1 MLSKSSMQTRA
12 HISPH
17 RVLEFAHQLFDPMLH
32 SKRIASIADATV
44 GVLRGTSLAIHAIG
58 AGLAM
63 AKGLNAKHATKQV
76 DRLLSNQAL
85 DPDQLAEV
93 WVPFVLAARTEL
105 VCALDWT
112 DFDEDDHTTLS
123 LSVLTVHGRSTP
135 LLFKTVKK
143 SSLKKHRNLVEDALL
158 RRLRE
163 LVAESVRITI
173 VADRGFGDQKLYAF
187 LRELNMDYIIRF
199 RSNIRVTDKSG
210 LCQPAQAFVPKNHRA
225 KRLLG
230 AGVTADEY
238 PVGAVV
244 LIHDRGMQQ
253 AWCLATSRTDLSAR
267 QIIGLYAKR
276 FSCEETFRDTKNAR
290 LGLGLS
296 GTHIQDSLRRDR
308 LLMICALAMALL
320 TLLGAAGES
329 LGEDRMLKVNTVK
342 TRTHSLFRQGLFY
355 YQAMD
360 TWPIER
366 SARLLA
372 RFSLLLSEHAWCRKA
387 FGLV

>member
-1 MLSKSSMQTRA
+1 M
-12 HISPH
+12 
-17 RVLEFAHQLFDPMLH
+17 
-32 SKRIASIADATV
+32 
-44 GVLRGTSLAIHAIG
+44 
-58 AGLAM
+58 
-63 AKGLNAKHATKQV
+63 
-76 DRLLSNQAL
+76 
-85 DPDQLAEV
+85 
-93 WVPFVLAARTEL
+93 
-105 VCALDWT
+105 
-112 DFDEDDHTTLS
+112 
-123 LSVLTVHGRSTP
+123 RSTP
-135 LLFKTVKK
+135 HSTIFLRTVHNHLR
-143 SSLKKHRNLVEDALL
+143 SVARHPSLKKHRNLVEDALL
-158 RRLRE
+158 RRLRQ
-163 LVAESVRITI
+163 LCPESVRITI

-199 RSNIRVTDKSG
+199 RSNIRVTDNSG
-210 LCQPAQAFVPKNHRA
+210 LGQPAQAFVPKNHRA

-230 AGVTADEY
+230 ARVTADEY

-253 AWCLATSRTDLSAR
+253 SWCLATSRTDLSAR

-276 FSCEETFRDTKNAR
+276 FSCEETFRDPKNAR
-290 LGLGLS
+290 LGLGMS
-296 GTHIQDSLRRDR
+296 VTHIQDTLRKDR

-360 TWPIER
+360 TWPLER

-372 RFSLLLSEHAWCRKA
+372 RFSFLLSEHAWCRKA

>member
-1 MLSKSSMQTRA
+1 L
-12 HISPH
+12 
-17 RVLEFAHQLFDPMLH
+17 DPVLH
-32 SKRIASIADATV
+32 SKRVASIADATV

-85 DPDQLAEV
+85 CPDSMASV

-105 VCALDWT
+105 VAALDWT

-135 LLFKTVKK
+135 LLWQTVRKAG
-143 SSLKKHRNLVEDALL
+143 LKRRKNLIEDALL
-158 RRLRE
+158 RKLRA
-163 LVAESVRITI
+163 LVPDSVRITI

-199 RSNIRVTDKSG
+199 RSNILVTDKSG
-210 LCQPAQAFVPKNHRA
+210 LSQRAQAFVPKNHRA

-230 AGVTADEY
+230 AGVTADAY

-244 LIHDRGMQQ
+244 LIHDRDMQQ
-253 AWCLATSRTDLSAR
+253 SWCLSTSRTDLSAR
-267 QIIGLYAKR
+267 QIIDLYAKR
-276 FSCEETFRDTKNAR
+276 FSCEETFRDTKNAH

-296 GTHIQDSLRRDR
+296 QTHIHNAARRDR
-308 LLMICALAMALL
+308 LLMVCAMAMALL

-342 TRTHSLFRQGLFY
+342 YRTHSLFRQGLFY

-360 TWPIER
+360 SWPLAR

-372 RFSLLLSEHAWCRKA
+372 RFSVLLSEHSWCRKA

>member
-1 MLSKSSMQTRA
+1 MQTRA
-12 HISPH
+12 QISPM
-17 RVLEFAHQLFDPMLH
+17 RVLEFAHQLFDPVLH
-32 SKRIASIADATV
+32 CKRIASIADATV

-58 AGLAM
+58 AGLAL

-76 DRLLSNQAL
+76 DRLLSNPAL
-85 DPDQLAEV
+85 DPDHLASV
-93 WVPFVLAARTEL
+93 WVPFVLAERTEF
-105 VCALDWT
+105 VAALDWT
-112 DFDEDDHTTLS
+112 DFDNDDHSTLS

-135 LLFKTVKK
+135 LLWQTVKK
-143 SSLKKHRNLVEDALL
+143 SSLKKRRNLVEDALL

-163 LVAESVRITI
+163 LVPESVRITI

-199 RSNIRVTDKSG
+199 RSNIMVTDKNG
-210 LCQPAQAFVPKNHRA
+210 LAQRAQAWVPKNHRA

-244 LIHDRGMQQ
+244 LIHDRDMQQ
-253 AWCLATSRTDLSAR
+253 AWCLATSRTDLTSR
-267 QIIGLYAKR
+267 KVIDLYGKR
-276 FSCEETFRDTKNAR
+276 FCCEETFRDQKNAH

-296 GTHIQDSLRRDR
+296 QTHIHDARRRDR
-308 LLMICALAMALL
+308 LLMVCALAMALL

-342 TRTHSLFRQGLFY
+342 YRTHSLFRQGSFY

-360 TWPIER
+360 TWPLAR

-372 RFSLLLSEHAWCRKA
+372 RFSLLLSQHAWCREA
-387 FGLV
+387 FAIV